1 MKIISLAKRK
11 GGTGA
16 STMTILLATALA
28 KYDAKRVLILD
39 VDAQRTVAALADMDE
54 RKGLKL
60 LVKVVAI
67 EPTKVQVYLK
77 EWGEGFDIVFLDL
90 PRMTDDSKDDVLVK
104 LMYLCDSLLL
114 PVVPS
119 QLSVLATLPFLE
131 GIKDIVKRRKEL
143 GFETKLYGF
152 LSLATRR
159 AYTNDTRDFFLK
171 QGLDMFEHR
180 IDNVKVFSRLS
191 LADSIMDIKEGR
203 IRFEPFYKEFLTK
216 FEI

>member
-1 MKIISLAKRK
+1 MRIISLAKRK

-39 VDAQRTVAALADMDE
+39 VDGQRTVAALADMDE
-54 RKGLKL
+54 RKGLEP
-60 LVKVVAI
+60 LVNVLAI
-67 EPTKVQVYLK
+67 EPTKVQDYLK
-77 EWGEGFDIVFLDL
+77 QERDNFDIVFLDL
-90 PRMTDDSKDDVLVK
+90 PRMTDDSKDDALVK

-114 PVVPS
+114 PIVPS
-119 QLSVLATLPFLE
+119 QLSVLATLPFLD
-131 GIKDIVKRRKEL
+131 GIKDVVAKRKEFE
-143 GFETKLYGF
+143 FETKLYGF

-159 AYTNDTRDFFLK
+159 AYTNDTRDFFIK
-171 QGLDMFEHR
+171 QGLDMFENR

-191 LADSIMDIKEGR
+191 LASSIMETKEGR
-203 IRFEPFYKEFLTK
+203 NRFEPFYKEFLTK